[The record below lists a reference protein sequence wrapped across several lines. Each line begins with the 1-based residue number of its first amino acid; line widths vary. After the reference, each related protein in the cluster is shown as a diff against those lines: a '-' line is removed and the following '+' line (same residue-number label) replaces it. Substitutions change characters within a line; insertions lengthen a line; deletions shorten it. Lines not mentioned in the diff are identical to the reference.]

1 MLWLERLSPRR
12 AALLLWVVACAVL
25 LATHW
30 ASLPG
35 LRTVDPDDALRL
47 VQVRDLMSGQGWWD
61 VSQHRINPAGGGGL
75 MHWSRIV
82 DTPIALGIAL
92 LSPVIGTALA
102 EIIMAACVPLLL
114 LGALFWAAART
125 YSATG
130 QNRLAALAVALMA
143 TDYVILF
150 QFAPLRI
157 DHHGWQILLSL
168 LMLGAVVM
176 PASAR
181 QGILAGV
188 AGAALVAISLE
199 GLPMIALMGAI
210 MAIAWAWTGDAA
222 CRRRL
227 LAYLVCLAGM
237 AMLLQVATRG
247 PDAVLQRWCDSLSLP
262 YLAALVVA
270 ALAVSAGIAMLGRMR
285 GGPLDRVRFRSNQN
299 RGPVPLSS
307 AISESF
313 GVSTS
318 LEITLTRFA
327 VLGAAGVAAAAALLA
342 VAPVC
347 AAGPFAALDPVVV
360 RYWYVNVHEGLPIWT
375 DISPMFAFALMPML
389 VGLAGTWCA
398 WRRADDAAQRR
409 VWLTLMAAVSGTSL
423 LALFV
428 LRTASVAHVFAM
440 PGCAWLILH
449 GWVWARNLAAAPVR
463 IVATLAVL
471 TLIPPFAGSA
481 VGFWLREAAPPADAG
496 ASALNAETCV
506 DAAGAAA
513 LNRLPPA
520 TIMAPLDIGPHL
532 LQRTHHSVTATG
544 HHRNNRVMA
553 QTIMAYIGDPA
564 DAPARA
570 GMMHASLIVI
580 CPRANETGNFQLAD
594 GDGLADLLMTGRAPD
609 WLEPVVLPA
618 GSNLR
623 AWRIR

>member
-12 AALLLWVVACAVL
+12 AALLLWVIACAVL

-47 VQVRDLMSGQGWWD
+47 VQVRDLLSGQGWWD

-82 DTPIALGIAL
+82 DTPIALGIAVL
-92 LSPVIGTALA
+92 RPVIGTALA
-102 EIIMAACVPLLL
+102 EIIMATCVPLLL

-125 YSATG
+125 YAATG
-130 QNRLAALAVALMA
+130 QNRLAALAVALIA

-168 LMLGAVVM
+168 LLLGAVVR

-210 MAIAWAWTGDAA
+210 MATAWAWTGDVA

-227 LAYLVCLAGM
+227 LAYLLCLAGM
-237 AMLLQVATRG
+237 ALLLQVATRG
-247 PDAVLQRWCDSLSLP
+247 PDALVQRWCDSLSLP

-270 ALAVSAGIAMLGRMR
+270 ALAVSAGMAMLGRMR
-285 GGPLDRVRFRSNQN
+285 GG
-299 RGPVPLSS
+299 
-307 AISESF
+307 AI
-313 GVSTS
+313 
-318 LEITLTRFA
+318 TRFA
-327 VLGAAGVAAAAALLA
+327 VLGAAGVAAAVALLA
-342 VAPVC
+342 AAPAC

-409 VWLTLMAAVSGTSL
+409 VWLTLMAAASGASL
-423 LALFV
+423 LALLV

-471 TLIPPFAGSA
+471 ALIPPFAGSA
-481 VGFWLREAAPPADAG
+481 VGFWLREAAPPAGAG
-496 ASALNAETCV
+496 ARALSAETCV

-570 GMMHASLIVI
+570 RMMHASLIVI

>member
-1 MLWLERLSPRR
+1 MAGPLMLWLERMSPRR
-12 AALLLWVVACAVL
+12 AALLLWVIACAVL

-47 VQVRDLMSGQGWWD
+47 VQVRDLLSGQGWWD

-82 DTPIALGIAL
+82 DTPIALGIAVL
-92 LSPVIGTALA
+92 RPVIGTALA
-102 EIIMAACVPLLL
+102 EIIMATCVPLLL

-125 YSATG
+125 YAATG

-168 LMLGAVVM
+168 LMLGAVVR

-210 MAIAWAWTGDAA
+210 MATAWAWTGNVA

-227 LAYLVCLAGM
+227 LAYLLCLAGM
-237 AMLLQVATRG
+237 ALLLQVATRG
-247 PDAVLQRWCDSLSLP
+247 PDALVQRWCDSLSLP

-270 ALAVSAGIAMLGRMR
+270 ALAVSAGMAMLRRMR
-285 GGPLDRVRFRSNQN
+285 GG
-299 RGPVPLSS
+299 
-307 AISESF
+307 AI
-313 GVSTS
+313 
-318 LEITLTRFA
+318 TRFA
-327 VLGAAGVAAAAALLA
+327 VLGAAGVAAAVALLA
-342 VAPVC
+342 AAPAC

-409 VWLTLMAAVSGTSL
+409 VWLTLMAAASGASL
-423 LALFV
+423 LALLV

-471 TLIPPFAGSA
+471 ALIPPFAGSA

-496 ASALNAETCV
+496 ARALSAETCV

-570 GMMHASLIVI
+570 RMMHASLIVI

>member
-12 AALLLWVVACAVL
+12 AALLLWVIACAVL

-47 VQVRDLMSGQGWWD
+47 VQVRDLLSGQGWWD

-82 DTPIALGIAL
+82 DTPIALGIAVL
-92 LSPVIGTALA
+92 RPVIGTALA
-102 EIIMAACVPLLL
+102 EIIMATCVPLLL

-125 YSATG
+125 YAATG

-168 LMLGAVVM
+168 LMLGAVVR

-210 MAIAWAWTGDAA
+210 MATAWAWTGDVA

-227 LAYLVCLAGM
+227 LAYLLCLAGM
-237 AMLLQVATRG
+237 ALLLQVATRG
-247 PDAVLQRWCDSLSLP
+247 PDALVQRWCDSLSLP

-270 ALAVSAGIAMLGRMR
+270 ALAVSAGMAMLGRMR
-285 GGPLDRVRFRSNQN
+285 GG
-299 RGPVPLSS
+299 
-307 AISESF
+307 AI
-313 GVSTS
+313 
-318 LEITLTRFA
+318 TRFA
-327 VLGAAGVAAAAALLA
+327 VLGAAGVAAAVALLA
-342 VAPVC
+342 AAPAC

-409 VWLTLMAAVSGTSL
+409 VWLTLMAAASGASL
-423 LALFV
+423 LALLV

-471 TLIPPFAGSA
+471 ALIPPFAGSA
-481 VGFWLREAAPPADAG
+481 VGFWLREAAPPAGAG
-496 ASALNAETCV
+496 ARALSAETCV

-570 GMMHASLIVI
+570 RMMHASLIVI